1 MDRYRTAHPDLAAE
15 HERVQS
21 ARLPGGWQQ
30 AVPRFETG
38 TRVATRRASGQALNA
53 LAAAVPELVGGAADL
68 APSTLTYL
76 HGHDDVGPRRFAG
89 RNVHFGVREHAMGA
103 MLNGM
108 AAHGGLRVYGA
119 TFFVFSDYLRPA
131 IRLAALQRLPVVY
144 VFTHDSIGLGEDGPT
159 HQPVEHLAS
168 LRAIPGLRVVRPA
181 DANETAQAWA
191 QALDHRGPTALVLSR
206 QALPV
211 LDPDLVDVSA
221 GAAVLA
227 PGDDAAIVAT
237 GSEVE
242 VALAAAEA
250 LRDEGIGA
258 RVVSLPSW
266 EVFAEQDEAVRHRVL
281 PPGIP
286 SVAVEAASAL
296 GWRDLV
302 DEVVG
307 LSRFGASAPATVL
320 YPEMGITPEAVAD
333 RVRHLLARVQA
344 PQGDGVPKGNTT

>member
-1 MDRYRTAHPDLAAE
+1 
-15 HERVQS
+15 
-21 ARLPGGWQQ
+21 
-30 AVPRFETG
+30 
-38 TRVATRRASGQALNA
+38 
-53 LAAAVPELVGGAADL
+53 
-68 APSTLTYL
+68 
-76 HGHDDVGPRRFAG
+76 
-89 RNVHFGVREHAMGA
+89 
-103 MLNGM
+103 
-108 AAHGGLRVYGA
+108 
-119 TFFVFSDYLRPA
+119 
-131 IRLAALQRLPVVY
+131 
-144 VFTHDSIGLGEDGPT
+144 
-159 HQPVEHLAS
+159 
-168 LRAIPGLRVVRPA
+168 LRVVRPA